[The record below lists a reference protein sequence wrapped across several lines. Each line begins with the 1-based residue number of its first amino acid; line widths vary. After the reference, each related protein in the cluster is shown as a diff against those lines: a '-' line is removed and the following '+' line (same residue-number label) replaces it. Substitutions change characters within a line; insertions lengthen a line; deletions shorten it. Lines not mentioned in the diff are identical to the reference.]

1 MNEIYHIYDKAFK
14 RILTLSEKTVIN
26 LINGLF
32 DTDYPTDSKITYNW
46 TEHENKDLKRT
57 LADSILTI
65 NGRDSYHIEAQM
77 TEDEEIV
84 FRFIEYG
91 FGHAY
96 KNRTFIDGG
105 ERMVFPR
112 PCILYLDEGKKDK
125 VPDEYTLIMQ
135 FENPGEF
142 PYKVPVIKLHNFSAE
157 ELNNKKL
164 LALLPFHLLKLRKK
178 LQKIRTKENLEEL
191 QRLVA
196 DDIILTIE
204 RNAEVGN
211 ISPTDALDLIEITTK
226 LYMKIYS
233 KYEELEEFTMRM
245 CDQSMELISDKYEKT
260 VEDLQDE
267 ITLAHDRYKK
277 EIEGMQDELA
287 NTHYRYKEKIEGMQ
301 DELANTRNRY
311 KEKIEGMQD
320 ELANTRNRY
329 KKEIEGLQDE
339 LANTR
344 NNYKQK
350 ISGLQD
356 EMSNTRNNYE
366 QKISGLQD
374 EMSNTRNNY
383 EQKISG
389 LQDEVTELK
398 DTIRK
403 LQEQLQSR

>member
-267 ITLAHDRYKK
+267 ITHAYDRYKN
-277 EIEGMQDELA
+277 EIESMQD
-287 NTHYRYKEKIEGMQ
+287 KI
-301 DELANTRNRY
+301 ANTRN
-311 KEKIEGMQD
+311 M
-320 ELANTRNRY
+320 
-329 KKEIEGLQDE
+329 
-339 LANTR
+339 
-344 NNYKQK
+344 
-350 ISGLQD
+350 
-356 EMSNTRNNYE
+356 YE

-374 EMSNTRNNY
+374 EMSNTRDMY
-383 EQKISG
+383 ELKISG
-389 LQDEVTELK
+389 LQDEMSNTRDMYEQTVGGLQDEVAELK
-398 DTIRK
+398 DTIYK
-403 LQEQLQSR
+403 LQEQLQMLQSK

>member
-1 MNEIYHIYDKAFK
+1 MNEIYQIYDKAFK

-32 DTDYPTDSKITYNW
+32 DTNYPTDSKITYNW

-91 FGHAY
+91 FGHAF
-96 KNRTFIDGG
+96 KNRIFIDGG

-125 VPDEYTLIMQ
+125 LPDEYTLIMQ
-135 FENPGEF
+135 FENQGEF
-142 PYKVPVIKLHNFSAE
+142 AYKVPVVKLQNISTE
-157 ELNNKKL
+157 EINNKKL
-164 LALLPFHLLKLRKK
+164 IALLPFKLLKLRKK
-178 LQKIRTKENLEEL
+178 IAKLRTKENLEEL
-191 QRLVA
+191 QKLVV
-196 DDIILTIE
+196 DDIIIAIE

-233 KYEELEEFTMRM
+233 KYKELEDFTMRM

-267 ITLAHDRYKK
+267 ITLTNDNYK
-277 EIEGMQDELA
+277 Q
-287 NTHYRYKEKIEGMQ
+287 KIEGMQ
-301 DELANTRNRY
+301 NEIDNTR
-311 KEKIEGMQD
+311 
-320 ELANTRNRY
+320 
-329 KKEIEGLQDE
+329 
-339 LANTR
+339 
-344 NNYKQK
+344 
-350 ISGLQD
+350 S
-356 EMSNTRNNYE
+356 NYE
-366 QKISGLQD
+366 QKIVGMQND
-374 EMSNTRNNY
+374 IDNTRCNY
-383 EQKISG
+383 EQKIVG
-389 LQDEVTELK
+389 LQDEISKMKSENQELNNK
-398 DTIRK
+398 LSSMQNIIYDLQNQLNS
-403 LQEQLQSR
+403 LQEK